1 MAILKSELKR
11 FRDLFTKCGPIF
23 TALGDEVRQ
32 RLVLDIAD
40 AGEEGISVMGLT
52 SLSNLS
58 RPAISHHL
66 KVLKDC
72 GLVETQKKGTWVFYR
87 ISVSEQFEKIDEL
100 LHEIL
105 KIAKKAKSNRS
116 NSGKKSSKQGYKSK
130 SKDTSHTKAE

>member
-1 MAILKSELKR
+1 MAILKSEFKR

-72 GLVETQKKGTWVFYR
+72 GLVESHKKGTWVFYR
-87 ISVSEQFEKIDEL
+87 ISVSERFEQVDEL

-105 KIAKKAKSNRS
+105 RIAKKAKSNR
-116 NSGKKSSKQGYKSK
+116 GKKSSKQGDKPK
-130 SKDTSHTKAE
+130 SKDTPSHTKAE

>member
-1 MAILKSELKR
+1 MAILKSELKK

-40 AGEEGISVMGLT
+40 AGEEGISVMDLT
-52 SLSNLS
+52 SLSSLS

-72 GLVETQKKGTWVFYR
+72 GLVETEKKGTWVFYR
-87 ISVSEQFEKIDEL
+87 MSVSEQFEQIDEL

-105 KIAKKAKSNRS
+105 RITKKAKNNR
-116 NSGKKSSKQGYKSK
+116 NKKALKQEATTKTKSTPART
-130 SKDTSHTKAE
+130 KDE

>member
-1 MAILKSELKR
+1 MAILKSELKK
-11 FRDLFTKCGPIF
+11 FRDLFTQCGPIF

-40 AGEEGISVMGLT
+40 AGEDGISVMGLT

-72 GLVETQKKGTWVFYR
+72 GLVESHKKGTWVFYR

-105 KIAKKAKSNRS
+105 RIAKKAKNNRS
-116 NSGKKSSKQGYKSK
+116 KKGDKPK
-130 SKDTSHTKAE
+130 SKDAPSHTKAE